1 MFSALKL
8 VLPQLVPHQSKV
20 IGQSSLMSYSAA
32 AYWWSRVQRFSR
44 SAFDGEVQY
53 LVAILPPHIEFLT
66 QLNEFVV
73 YVMVDQGPKAE

>member
-1 MFSALKL
+1 MPLRTGGAGFRDFLDL
-8 VLPQLVPHQSKV
+8 R
-20 IGQSSLMSYSAA
+20 LM
-32 AYWWSRVQRFSR
+32 VK
-44 SAFDGEVQY
+44 FDGEVQY